1 MTFKTTTTN
10 RPREK
15 DEVHLEAIASDG
27 SVPHLDETGNILV
40 TILVTME
47 HVVAASIA
55 MKSIGTL
62 LHK

>member
-1 MTFKTTTTN
+1 M
-10 RPREK
+10 
-15 DEVHLEAIASDG
+15 HLEAIASDG

-55 MKSIGTL
+55 MKSIGSL